1 MSRVLILTCI
11 TSCQFQVNAI
21 RAILLSVAEG
31 HTVLLYQTDEI
42 HESFYNL
49 FNQNFRSIDDPE
61 QGTRYFANVAIGPY
75 TKPCLVHPNFQCVV
89 VVNRSE
95 LLRIPPPFLNRFEK
109 YVISHKNLIESRMMD
124 LPPLMQSILQ
134 TACKKVKE
142 FMHV

>member
-1 MSRVLILTCI
+1 M
-11 TSCQFQVNAI
+11 NAI
-21 RAILLSVAEG
+21 SAILLSVSEG

-61 QGTRYFANVAIGPY
+61 KGTRYFANVAIGPY

-89 VVNRSE
+89 VINQSE
-95 LLRIPPPFLNRFEK
+95 ILKMPSPFLNRFEK
-109 YVISHKNLIESRMMD
+109 YLISHKNLLESRMIG

-134 TACKKVKE
+134 TAHTKVRD
-142 FMHV
+142 FIS